1 MMPVLLKKQFELH
14 ARLAGFQRRLSAARQ
29 RIADWLPRVQN
40 PYIAFSGGKDSTC
53 ILSLVREQRPQTHA
67 VYIDAD
73 CAFPEISQLLAVTPN
88 LIKIPASEPF
98 LDTLARF
105 GLDNTELEKETMR
118 TTVYQPIK
126 SLITEFGFDGVC
138 YGLRAEESYG
148 RRKHA
153 QAHGAIFRYKR
164 DGLWG
169 CQPIY
174 DWEYED
180 VWAFIVSRNLPYA
193 GTYDKLWDAP
203 KEDQRVS
210 YWAGETKRRWG
221 RFAWLKRNYPDLF
234 NQLAVR
240 IPEVRAYV

>member
-1 MMPVLLKKQFELH
+1 MMPTLLKKQFELH
-14 ARLAGFQRRLSAARQ
+14 SQLARFKRRIVEAQ
-29 RIADWLPRVQN
+29 WRITDWLSRVKN

-53 ILSLVREQRPQTHA
+53 ILALVREQRPETPS

-73 CAFPEISQLLAVTPN
+73 CAFPEISDILAATPN
-88 LIKIPASEPF
+88 LIKIAASEPF
-98 LDTLARF
+98 LDTLSRF
-105 GLDNTELEKETMR
+105 GLDNAKLEKETMR
-118 TTVYQPIK
+118 TTVYEPIK
-126 SLITEFGFDGVC
+126 RLLAEFSFDGVC

-153 QAHGAIFRYKR
+153 QVRGATFQYRR
-164 DGLWG
+164 DRVWG
-169 CQPIY
+169 CQPIH
-174 DWEYED
+174 DWTYED
-180 VWAFIVSRNLPYA
+180 VWAFIVSRNLLYA

-234 NQLAVR
+234 NRLAAR